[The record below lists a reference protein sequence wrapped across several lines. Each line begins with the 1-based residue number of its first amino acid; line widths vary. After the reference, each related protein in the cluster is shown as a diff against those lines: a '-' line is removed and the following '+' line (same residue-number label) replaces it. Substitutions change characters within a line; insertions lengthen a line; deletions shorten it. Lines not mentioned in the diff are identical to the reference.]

1 MKHDVVTPPAPKL
14 PEVGGPLDEVN
25 TAFHDAY
32 DEATG
37 ESLEAG
43 PIFVVLA
50 DSLVVYDHGE
60 RCEHP
65 FTPRLFHVIKSI
77 AHAPLG
83 IYAALHRFVGQRL
96 QAPVLAGMRGLKTK
110 LEASLLALPSDIPE
124 EAIRDDVSPLLRGS
138 LAVVESVLGT
148 GSIAL
153 SELDGFAREMGT
165 PLARSTEHATRIQV
179 ASLDACVAKAVAS
192 LGESDRELLQVVV
205 TGNHQAREQS
215 LGMQYFRARLGEKE
229 GDDERVTYAEGVDD
243 ADAAFDL
250 VGKRRLDR
258 AIAKAFFGDAKRLE
272 RDVLG
277 AAFQSAIRSVGFPP
291 RV

>member
-1 MKHDVVTPPAPKL
+1 MKPDAVTPDTPKS

-43 PIFVVLA
+43 PIIVVLA

-60 RCEHP
+60 RREHT
-65 FTPRLFHVIKSI
+65 FTPRLFHVIKSM

-83 IYAALHRFVGQRL
+83 IYAALHRFVGRPL
-96 QAPVLAGMRGLKTK
+96 PAPVLDRMRGLKTK
-110 LEASLLALPSDIPE
+110 LEAALLTLPSEVPK
-124 EAIRDDVSPLLRGS
+124 EAIREDVSPLLRGS
-138 LAVVESVLGT
+138 LAVVESVLDACAIT
-148 GSIAL
+148 LA
-153 SELDGFAREMGT
+153 ELDGFAREMGT

-179 ASLDACVAKAVAS
+179 ASLDTCVANAVAG
-192 LGESDRELLQVVV
+192 LGENDRGLLQVVV
-205 TGNHQAREQS
+205 TGNHQSREQS

-243 ADAAFDL
+243 ADAAFEL
-250 VGKRRLDR
+250 VGKQRLDR

-277 AAFQSAIRSVGFPP
+277 AAFQSAVRTVGFPP
-291 RV
+291 KV